1 MSSQYYLTQPTTIVQ
16 APWQP
21 WVAVVTPLYQRY
33 VSCKIRQI
41 KNANHAKISDV
52 TIMALMCWQVSLGIT
67 NQCAFYRL
75 LVGLGLTGLPERSR
89 FNRRCTAMGCLL
101 QTLRVGLVKH
111 CLPSVTYTI
120 IDSFPIPLCQSI
132 RNHRAKV
139 LRSLAD
145 IGYNATKKQWFYG
158 LKGHFQVTNQ
168 GIVVAYSISAASIH
182 DIRLV
187 PELIDQYAC
196 SHVLADV
203 GYLSQPLKD
212 QLKQRHIDFWTPKR
226 RNMPQSRLNS
236 TLLKRQRRM
245 IETLFSKWQVLFQV
259 EHNRARCLRGFKS
272 RLEQLLFVDTW
283 QLIN

>member
-1 MSSQYYLTQPTTIVQ
+1 MSSQYYLIQPKTIVQ

-21 WVAVVTPLYQRY
+21 WVAILTPLYQRY
-33 VSCKIRQI
+33 VSCEIRQRR
-41 KNANHAKISDV
+41 NANHAKISDV

-75 LVGLGLTGLPERSR
+75 LVGLGFTDLPERSR
-89 FNRRCTAMGCLL
+89 FNRRCTTMGCLL

-111 CLPSVTYTI
+111 CLLSVTYTI

-139 LRSLAD
+139 LRSIAD

-168 GIVVAYSISAASIH
+168 GIVVAYSISAASIY

-203 GYLSQPLKD
+203 GHLSQPLKD

-226 RNMPQSRLNS
+226 RNMPQSRQNS

-259 EHNRARCLRGFKS
+259 EHNRGRCLRGFKS